1 MPASESKLDGV
12 QTLKSNGITII
23 DAHETSSS
31 WNDMTR
37 MCSPLSNATNNN
49 YNNYNYNYNNN
60 NIIIIIIIII
70 IILLSS

>member
-1 MPASESKLDGV
+1 MQASESKLDGV

-31 WNDMTR
+31 RNDMTR

-49 YNNYNYNYNNN
+49 YNNNYYYNNN
-60 NIIIIIIIII
+60 NIIIII
-70 IILLSS
+70 LLSS